1 MRYSL
6 YFLFGLLFLSSCGD
20 MPDEGETQ
28 MDNKQKIR
36 IKVYHYGIWGRANA
50 DNMYDAP
57 SNLIKETDTIKL
69 EVDRSIGI
77 QYEISSSPGNEKSI
91 TLRQVWVL
99 PHKRYDDDYGYSV
112 DRLEET
118 VYPSY
123 SQYGFM
129 QHKITREELEQKGRW
144 QLLVYY
150 GNRLMYRKN
159 FFLT

>member
-6 YFLFGLLFLSSCGD
+6 YFLFALLFLSSCGD

-28 MDNKQKIR
+28 ADNKQKIR
-36 IKVYHYGIWGRANA
+36 MKVYHYGIWGRANS
-50 DNMYDAP
+50 DNTDDAP
-57 SNLIKETDTIKL
+57 SNLIQETDTIKL
-69 EVDRSIGI
+69 ETGRSIGI
-77 QYEISSSPGNEKSI
+77 QYEISSSPTSDRSI

-99 PHKRYDDDYGYSV
+99 PHKHYDDDYEDSI

-129 QHKITREELEQKGRW
+129 QHKITESDLAQKGRW